1 MFILALKE
9 CLDHNTN
16 DTIFFEGKK
25 RDSVHSG
32 GAITRIIFDQG
43 NTEYF
48 RDGAFR
54 MKLCLYVSLDSHMK
68 IYSFSFMSG
77 VTFHYLKLS
86 KPKTTKKNLCMK
98 ICKFFSLVKNG
109 KLISHYVGT

>member
-1 MFILALKE
+1 MRPWFRHSCQTKIKNVFILALKE

-54 MKLCLYVSLDSHMK
+54 MKLCLCAHGLG
-68 IYSFSFMSG
+68 I
-77 VTFHYLKLS
+77 
-86 KPKTTKKNLCMK
+86 
-98 ICKFFSLVKNG
+98 LVKQRL
-109 KLISHYVGT
+109 KMCLFLL